1 MFWNN
6 NKENGADVIQ
16 NRTGP
21 RVKLVFS
28 RAPCV
33 PGQWKSAVFCAVSQ
47 MLTNFFFLDF
57 HGQRSLFFYDFCS
70 HEGIHWKNSVSRI
83 EVINGN
89 FFLI

>member
-16 NRTGP
+16 NRTDP

-33 PGQWKSAVFCAVSQ
+33 PGQWKSAVFSAVSQ

-57 HGQRSLFFYDFCS
+57 HGQRSLFFMIFARTRDSIGKIMFLVLKS
-70 HEGIHWKNSVSRI
+70 LMAT
-83 EVINGN
+83 
-89 FFLI
+89 FF